1 MAAIHLF
8 YIWRRVN
15 GKPPTQTVLEAAIHT
30 CEMRGNSS
38 MVEYSLAKARVEGS
52 NPFFRFTNYVLV
64 AQWIER
70 RTTDPE
76 VESSTLSEHDMK
88 GL

>member
-1 MAAIHLF
+1 M
-8 YIWRRVN
+8 
-15 GKPPTQTVLEAAIHT
+15 
-30 CEMRGNSS
+30 CGNSS
-38 MVEYSLAKARVEGS
+38 TVEYSLAKARVEGS
-52 NPFFRFTNYVLV
+52 NPFFRFMYNMYIPHLKKVCVLFNQTKPYTHAICVLV

-76 VESSTLSEHDMK
+76 VESSTLSEHVMK

>member
-1 MAAIHLF
+1 
-8 YIWRRVN
+8 
-15 GKPPTQTVLEAAIHT
+15 
-30 CEMRGNSS
+30 

-52 NPFFRFTNYVLV
+52 NPFFRFQASLDIVLV